1 MPRYFT
7 MTLILLGIVLAG
19 CGSDSDVPS
28 ANGAAVAAEDTDS
41 FGICRMLTDEQ
52 VTTVLAG
59 HDGGEV
65 THSGGSMMDGVDS
78 YQCSYT
84 SEANDQYSVLALV
97 VSVAS
102 NPELLAKL
110 RPSDFLYS
118 EDNRPEIADGAF
130 VNDKM
135 DGELG
140 VTVIKGLHKID
151 LDLSSEDAHSR
162 KQALLELAA
171 SVAGKL

>member
-1 MPRYFT
+1 MPRYF
-7 MTLILLGIVLAG
+7 MKPLVLLGMALAG
-19 CGSDSDVPS
+19 CGSDGGAPS
-28 ANGAAVAAEDTDS
+28 ANGAVVAAEDSDS
-41 FGICRMLTDEQ
+41 FGICRMLTGEQ
-52 VTTVLAG
+52 VATVLAG

-84 SEANDQYSVLALV
+84 SEADDQYRVLALV

-102 NPELLAKL
+102 SPELLAKL

-118 EDNRPEIADGAF
+118 EDNRPDIADGAF

-140 VTVIKGLHKID
+140 ITVIKGLHKID

-162 KQALLELAA
+162 RQALLDLAA